1 MTARATVVEKS
12 APVFYTFGTDARGV
26 YRNAVVAW
34 ELYGPEEEDYR
45 FLTPERQ
52 EPKVVKK
59 GSLFEVTVS
68 FVLKRPGR
76 YRLRAATVDLAG
88 RSTVTWANLAVTD

>member
-1 MTARATVVEKS
+1 MG
-12 APVFYTFGTDARGV
+12 APDFAGLPHIGETLKRK
-26 YRNAVVAW
+26 
-34 ELYGPEEEDYR
+34 EDYR

-88 RSTVTWANLAVTD
+88 RSTVTWTNLAVTD